1 MKWLWRVVGVI
12 AVVGWLYVSGVSLIA
27 FGAWTYSAWRTTHPA
42 SFFEHRD
49 ATTCPGYGERDD
61 DELSA
66 CIHRANLARMDW
78 TLTRAA
84 MSQTLDMA
92 EMLLLPPLAPLLVWA
107 LIRAVNRARRRRA
120 A

>member
-12 AVVGWLYVSGVSLIA
+12 AVIGWLYVSGVLLIA
-27 FGAWTYSAWRTTHPA
+27 FGASAYSALRGTHPA
-42 SFFEHRD
+42 SFFERRD

-66 CIHRANLARMDW
+66 CIHQANLARMDW
-78 TLTRAA
+78 MLTRSAVSHIA
-84 MSQTLDMA
+84 DMG

-107 LIRAVNRARRRRA
+107 LVRAVNRGRRRRA